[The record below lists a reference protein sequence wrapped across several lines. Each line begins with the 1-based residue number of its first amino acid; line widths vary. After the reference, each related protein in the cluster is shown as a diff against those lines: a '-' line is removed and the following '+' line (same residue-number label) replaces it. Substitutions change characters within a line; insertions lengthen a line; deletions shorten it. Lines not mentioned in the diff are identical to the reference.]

1 MNRKKIIIGVLVL
14 VVAAAVIGANVYF
27 KREPGV
33 AVQVEKIQKRD
44 LDAIVSASGKIQAKR
59 SVNISANTMG
69 RVTKLAVEEGSR
81 VKAGQFLMEIDPRQL
96 RTRVE
101 RSEASISVQ
110 RVAVDQAKVNLE
122 SAKSQLKLAQDS
134 LKRQRDLWK
143 DQLTTKQDLDR
154 AENEVTLRE
163 RDVESRQTA
172 ITMETT
178 RIRQTSADLDDAK
191 YNLSQ
196 VTIDSPITG
205 IVTRRNIEQGE
216 TAMIGTMNN
225 PGTVLLTIAD
235 MSVIETELEVDET
248 DIPNLAIGQTAK
260 VTIDAIQEKTF
271 TGKVT
276 EIGNS
281 PIQGAAAAASRAT
294 NFKVVVTIEGEI
306 PEVRP
311 GFTCTADITTA
322 IRRGVVSVPIQ
333 ATTVRE
339 LVFDEKGNVV
349 REPATDKSK
358 RRPGPAATAQ
368 AELKKGQTRKET
380 EGVFVIKDGKALFAP
395 IKMGIA
401 GEKYL
406 EILSGLDAGAEVITG
421 PFNSVRD
428 LKDGDPVKLEDAKK
442 K

>member
-1 MNRKKIIIGVLVL
+1 M
-14 VVAAAVIGANVYF
+14 
-27 KREPGV
+27 
-33 AVQVEKIQKRD
+33 
-44 LDAIVSASGKIQAKR
+44 
-59 SVNISANTMG
+59 
-69 RVTKLAVEEGSR
+69 
-81 VKAGQFLMEIDPRQL
+81 
-96 RTRVE
+96 
-101 RSEASISVQ
+101 
-110 RVAVDQAKVNLE
+110 NLE
-122 SAKSQLKLAQDS
+122 SARSQLKLAQDS

-143 DQLTTKQDLDR
+143 DQLATKEALDR

-163 RDVESRQTA
+163 RDVESRQAA

-178 RIRQTSADLDDAK
+178 RVRQTSADLDFAK

-216 TAMIGTMNN
+216 NVMIGTMNN
-225 PGTVLLTIAD
+225 AGTVLLTIAD

-271 TGKVT
+271 AGKVT

-322 IRRGVVSVPIQ
+322 IRRGVVAAPIQ

-358 RRPGPAATAQ
+358 RRPGPAAAAQ

-401 GEKYL
+401 GESYL
-406 EILSGLDAGAEVITG
+406 EILPGLMPAPT
-421 PFNSVRD
+421 
-428 LKDGDPVKLEDAKK
+428 
-442 K
+442 